1 MLRKSPS
8 VNKEFLKF
16 SQNIGNNLDLVQG
29 AGGNTSFKDGEI
41 LWVKAS
47 GCWLRDALRKEIFI
61 PVIQKHDKDGLLNTA
76 DFFVAQNFQ
85 LDNVVESLRP
95 SIETF
100 LHLLMPHKYVVHL
113 HSVNIISNSILV
125 DGEQRLSNLLD
136 GINWRWVNYVRPGAP
151 LAFSA
156 QQVIDSNPDV
166 LVLANHG
173 VLFGAESVEKASQLL
188 DEIENRVK
196 RETRSYEFDV
206 NLNNVESLIC
216 NSDYCLST
224 NQTIHSLAF
233 DETAC
238 SIASTGTLYPDHV
251 VFLGAGPM
259 TVLNI
264 KEFTEYLKG
273 DFVGINDDKKN
284 ILIVRNLGVFMLNN
298 LGEIEESMLHC
309 LSNVLLR
316 TQPGD
321 ELRYL
326 SVKEETEL
334 ISWDAEKYRKSM
346 QG

>member
-1 MLRKSPS
+1 MLRKKPS
-8 VNKEFLKF
+8 INKEFLKF

-61 PVIQKHDKDGLLNTA
+61 PVIHKHRKDEMFNTS
-76 DFFVAQNFQ
+76 DFLVAQNFQ
-85 LDNVVESLRP
+85 LDNSVESLRP

-113 HSVNIISNSILV
+113 HSVNIISNSILL
-125 DGEQRLSNLLD
+125 DGEQKLTNLLD
-136 GINWRWVNYVRPGAP
+136 GINWRWVDYVRPGVP
-151 LAFSA
+151 LAYSA
-156 QQVIDSNPDV
+156 QQVMASNPDV

-173 VLFGAESVEKASQLL
+173 VLFGAESIEKASILL

-196 RETRSYEFDV
+196 REIRSYEFDD
-206 NLNNVESLIC
+206 NFNSVESLIS
-216 NSDYCLST
+216 NSDYYLSK
-224 NQTIHSLAF
+224 NQSIHSLAF

-238 SIASTGTLYPDHV
+238 FIASKGTLYPDHV

-259 TVLNI
+259 TVLSI
-264 KEFTEYLKG
+264 KEFKVYLKDNYFG
-273 DFVGINDDKKN
+273 KIDDKKN
-284 ILIVRNLGVFMLNN
+284 IIIVRNLGVFILKN

-309 LSNVLLR
+309 LSNILLR
-316 TQPGD
+316 TQSDD

-326 SVKEETEL
+326 SEQEEAEL
-334 ISWDAEKYRKSM
+334 VDWDAEKYRKSI
-346 QG
+346 QR

>member
-1 MLRKSPS
+1 MLRKKPS
-8 VNKEFLKF
+8 INKEFLKF

-61 PVIQKHDKDGLLNTA
+61 PVIHKHRKDEMFNTS
-76 DFFVAQNFQ
+76 DFLVAQNFQ
-85 LDNVVESLRP
+85 LDNSVESLRP

-113 HSVNIISNSILV
+113 HSVNIISNSILL
-125 DGEQRLSNLLD
+125 DGEQKLTNLLD
-136 GINWRWVNYVRPGAP
+136 GINWRWVDYVRPGVP
-151 LAFSA
+151 LAYSA
-156 QQVIDSNPDV
+156 QQVMASNPDV

-173 VLFGAESVEKASQLL
+173 VLFGAESIEKASILL

-196 RETRSYEFDV
+196 REIRSYEFDD
-206 NLNNVESLIC
+206 NFNSVESLIS
-216 NSDYCLST
+216 NSDYYLSK
-224 NQTIHSLAF
+224 NQSIHSLAF

-238 SIASTGTLYPDHV
+238 FIASKGTLYPDHV

-259 TVLNI
+259 TVLSI
-264 KEFTEYLKG
+264 KEFKVYLKDNYFG
-273 DFVGINDDKKN
+273 KIDDKKN
-284 ILIVRNLGVFMLNN
+284 IIIVRNLGVFILKN

-309 LSNVLLR
+309 LSNILLR
-316 TQPGD
+316 TQSDD

-326 SVKEETEL
+326 SEQEEAEL
-334 ISWDAEKYRKSM
+334 VNWDAEKYRKSI
-346 QG
+346 QR